1 MKKVF
6 KCFALAA
13 ASIVALASCN
23 KAQEIDVP
31 EDVVLTFTSE
41 KPALLDAE
49 TRTVYNPESG
59 SVDWSAG
66 DKIKVA
72 VTVNGTWM
80 AAKGAPEEGKFAKF
94 YVSNGLAEGGQT
106 GVFNVSDSFELTTA
120 GTYKFY
126 GLYPAGL
133 SSDSDIPSAP
143 SVFIKIP
150 ETQTPLVG
158 SFDSSADVLYAVS
171 DDYQGI
177 PENRNVDLTWTRAV
191 AHGDITL
198 KKLPEFAAGETV
210 QSIEFSIQESGDLVG
225 PHYIDLTTGA
235 VTLPNNGT
243 AVNTVT
249 VDPKNTSVNTTDNT
263 LEFWISTLPFTA
275 TSIKVV
281 LTTNKKVYTKEYTGI
296 SKEFKA
302 NYRNLLGISMK
313 GAVEETKTQLIPNGE
328 YVISSDANQA
338 MMGVGSESNY
348 RSALDLDLDT
358 PADEAIW
365 TITYVEASDAYRI
378 YNAEAGKYLFGYTGD
393 GTYLEMYD
401 ASFSS
406 PNYTDL
412 FTIELSASVDG
423 AYVITPMG
431 NTVRKVGYNKN
442 QPRFAL
448 YKGGDYQPVDLNL
461 HSVSFDTTPRIE
473 VVEAEITLPKTAI
486 TEARV
491 INTIKRKYFDGAIT
505 VTSSA
510 DWLSVQNLAAGATDI
525 MATVEAN
532 PGDARTATVTL
543 SSDGITS
550 QTFTVT
556 QAKNVA
562 QATDV
567 IDLPLTGVT
576 GTSYTSWTGK
586 TSNSSAVYAGNS
598 AGGND
603 AIQLRSKNSDSG
615 IVSTTSGGA
624 VKKIVV
630 TWNSNT
636 TNGRTLDVYGKST
649 AYTSASDLYNSGT
662 QGTKIGSIV
671 YGSSTELL
679 LADDYEYIGL
689 RSHADPM
696 YIDKI
701 EITWGDATPDAP
713 ISWSASEASANIT
726 ESGVQFTAPTLSNEQ
741 NLPVTFESSAPGV
754 ATVSEAGV
762 VTPLAEGS
770 TTISAAFAGSDSYK
784 AKTVTYTLTVT
795 DARPV
800 VATPTFS
807 PVAGEV
813 TAGTVVTISTTTEGA
828 TIYYTVDGTTPTTAS
843 TQGTTVTIDAAKT
856 IKAIAVKA
864 GYKDS
869 EVATAAYTIP
879 GAGTTVSYRFS
890 EIPGFSSWTTSYS
903 IHTVEYDEASV
914 IFESANRQ
922 TSTITDIPVTK
933 GGDVELIL
941 KSGILKEVEFT
952 CRQWGTKAQTITL
965 YYSTDGG
972 ESYTS
977 TDVTSSNFTISS
989 SSLPTGTNAVKISFS
1004 SNSNQVG
1011 IESVRFVY

>member
-6 KCFALAA
+6 KYFMLAA
-13 ASIVALASCN
+13 ASVAALASCN

-41 KPALLDAE
+41 KPALLDAG

-59 SVDWSAG
+59 SIDWSAG
-66 DKIKVA
+66 DQIKVA

-80 AAKGAPEEGKFAKF
+80 AAEGAPEEGKSAKF
-94 YVSNGLAEGGQT
+94 YLSNGLAEGGQT
-106 GVFNVSDSFELTTA
+106 GVFRVSDSFKLTTA

-133 SSDSDIPSAP
+133 SSSNDIPSAP
-143 SVFIKIP
+143 SVSIRIP

-177 PENRNVDLTWTRAV
+177 PQNRNVDLTWTRAV

-210 QSIEFSIQESGDLVG
+210 QSIQFSIQEGGDLVG
-225 PHYIDLTTGA
+225 SHYINLTTGA
-235 VTLPNNGT
+235 VSLPNNGT

-249 VDPKNTSVNTTDNT
+249 VDLKNVSVNTTDNT

-313 GAVEETKTQLIPNGE
+313 GAAEEAKTQLIPNGE

-378 YNAEAGKYLFGYTGD
+378 YNADAGKYLFGYTGD
-393 GTYLEMYD
+393 ENYLEMHD

-406 PNYTDL
+406 SNYTDL
-412 FTIELSASVDG
+412 FTIELSASEG

-505 VTSSA
+505 VSSSA

-543 SSDGITS
+543 SADGITS

-567 IDLPLTGVT
+567 IDRPLTGVQS
-576 GTSYTSWTGK
+576 GSSSYSSWSGK

-598 AGGND
+598 AGGNG
-603 AIQLRSKNSDSG
+603 AIQLRSKNNDSG
-615 IVSTTSGGA
+615 IVSTTSGGT

-636 TNGRTLDVYGKST
+636 INERTLDVYGKST
-649 AYTSASDLYNSGT
+649 AYTSASDLYNSST

-679 LADDYEYIGL
+679 ITEDYEYVGL

-701 EITWGDATPDAP
+701 EITWGDATPEAP

-726 ESGVQFTAPTLSNEQ
+726 ESGIQFTAPTLSNEQ
-741 NLPVTFESSAPGV
+741 NLPVTYESSAPGV

-869 EVATAAYTIP
+869 EVAMAAYSIP
-879 GAGTTVSYRFS
+879 GASTTVSVTIADYA
-890 EIPGFSSWTTSYS
+890 SSHSWVDATQYTSLSLDENVTATVSGGGNTGKYYVSGNDWRMYQNETAS
-903 IHTVEYDEASV
+903 ITVSAVSGKVISSV
-914 IFESANRQ
+914 TFTY
-922 TSTITDIPVTK
+922 TSNK
-933 GGDVELIL
+933 GGVLL
-941 KSGILKEVEFT
+941 NGS
-952 CRQWGTKAQTITL
+952 A
-965 YYSTDGG
+965 
-972 ESYTS
+972 
-977 TDVTSSNFTISS
+977 TISS
-989 SSLPTGTNAVKISFS
+989 GSEVVVNNSSITLSVGNSGTVTNG
-1004 SNSNQVG
+1004 QVRITA
-1011 IESVRFVY
+1011 IEVTYK